1 MDFSRNILRNYSA
14 QSGRFPRNRPVKA
27 ESWENCAQLFHIRE
41 AHLFVVALSS
51 SRNAVSFS
59 SGVHNKTLSVAAVR
73 VGNPD
78 CSSLRING

>member
-1 MDFSRNILRNYSA
+1 MEFSRNIYGIIPSNPVASLAIA
-14 QSGRFPRNRPVKA
+14 QIKA